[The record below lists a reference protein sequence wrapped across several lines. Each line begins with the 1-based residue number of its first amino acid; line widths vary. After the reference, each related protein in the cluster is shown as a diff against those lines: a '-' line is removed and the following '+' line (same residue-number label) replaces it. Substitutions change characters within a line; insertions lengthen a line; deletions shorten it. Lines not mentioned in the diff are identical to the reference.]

1 MAIAKSR
8 LKVVCGYIVVH
19 TSVKVAVWVYTHYGS
34 SGKRCGTFPLWR
46 LKRNTKNSVM
56 SSKEKRRKKSFPFS
70 FFLGINKKSRSV
82 TNFSTTR
89 TERKEP
95 IMAAEGGEIF
105 LHTTDDERTGRPS
118 WTREESYSFGVAQT
132 KMPKSQAKRER
143 KNI

>member
-1 MAIAKSR
+1 
-8 LKVVCGYIVVH
+8 
-19 TSVKVAVWVYTHYGS
+19 
-34 SGKRCGTFPLWR
+34 
-46 LKRNTKNSVM
+46 M

-95 IMAAEGGEIF
+95 IMAVEGGRDF
-105 LHTTDDERTGRPS
+105 SSHDGRRTGRPS
-118 WTREESYSFGVAQT
+118 WTREESYSFGDAQT